1 MKQTKQK
8 LYGAMR
14 WAITLAL
21 ALPMMARAQNV
32 PAEVAD
38 NGYADSIYF
47 NGRIVSMEDRKS
59 TRLNSSHT

>member
-21 ALPMMARAQNV
+21 ALL
-32 PAEVAD
+32 
-38 NGYADSIYF
+38 
-47 NGRIVSMEDRKS
+47 GRWLAPGGS
-59 TRLNSSHT
+59 TSVVK